1 MQKEEKKD
9 APKPVEP
16 AKPVAPSFPGFD
28 PVATRL
34 SKEFKHTS
42 ALLACR
48 YEPSGKF
55 LFTSGQDNTL
65 QRWEIETAKKTDM
78 AGHSSWVRAMV
89 FALKDKILIS
99 GGYDGQI
106 LTWNYE
112 SAEPIP
118 MRQVLAHQGW
128 IRALGIDNTG
138 KKLVSCGN
146 DGRIAIW
153 SIPEVK
159 PIHSWQGHESHIY
172 QVAFHPSGQEIVSV
186 DLKGMV
192 RIWDLTGKKIREVE
206 AKALHK
212 YDAGFGADI
221 GGARSLAF
229 SPNGSSLALSGITNV
244 SNAFAGIGNPVILL
258 IDWATGKITQTLA
271 PKEKFQGTM
280 WGVAFHP
287 AGFVVGTAG
296 GNGGMLWFWKPDQPN
311 DFAVIKLPDNARDLA
326 IAPDGKSVAIP
337 FYTGFARTYDITPNL
352 NPPKEVPPKVV
363 PPKVVPPKT

>member
-1 MQKEEKKD
+1 MQNDKD
-9 APKPVEP
+9 AKKEAPKTPEVVKPSPPPV
-16 AKPVAPSFPGFD
+16 FPGLD
-28 PVATRL
+28 PAAARQA
-34 SKEFKHTS
+34 KEFKHTS

-65 QRWEIETAKKTDM
+65 QRWEIATAKKTDM

-89 FALKDKILIS
+89 FAPKQKLLFS

-106 LTWNYE
+106 ISWNYE

-118 MRQVLAHQGW
+118 LRQVLAHQGW
-128 IRALGIDNTG
+128 IRSLSVDPTG
-138 KKLVSCGN
+138 QMLVSCAN

-153 SIPEVK
+153 SIPELK
-159 PIHSWQGHESHIY
+159 PVHSWQAHENHAY
-172 QVAFHPSGQEIVSV
+172 QVAFHPSGKEIVSV
-186 DLKGMV
+186 DLKGVV
-192 RIWDLTGKKIREVE
+192 RIWDLTGKKIREIE

-221 GGARSLAF
+221 GGARSMAF
-229 SPNGSSLALSGITNV
+229 STDGTVLALAGITNV
-244 SNAFAGIGNPVILL
+244 TNAFAGIGNPIILL
-258 IDWATGKITQTLA
+258 VDWATGKITKELT

-280 WGVAFHP
+280 WGVAWHP

-311 DFAVIKLPDNARDLA
+311 EFAAIKLADNSRDIS
-326 IAPDGKSVAIP
+326 IAPNGKAVAIP
-337 FYTGFARTYDITPNL
+337 SYGGFARIFDITPNL
-352 NPPKEVPPKVV
+352 NPPKEAPPKV
-363 PPKVVPPKT
+363 PPAKK